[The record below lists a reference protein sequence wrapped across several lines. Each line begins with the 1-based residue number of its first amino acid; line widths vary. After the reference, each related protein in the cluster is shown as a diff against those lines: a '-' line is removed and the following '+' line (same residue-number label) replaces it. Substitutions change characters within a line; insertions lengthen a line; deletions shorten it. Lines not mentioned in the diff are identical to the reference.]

1 MIKTRLFGGLGN
13 QMFQYAVGR
22 ALSLRLK
29 TNLGLD
35 LSWFDDNKYLD
46 TNRQFGLDAFNIASR
61 KLERVDL
68 KGIKLRRFFSKFGL
82 SSKNYIKEKYFNFN
96 KDIVH
101 LSDDVYL
108 DGYWQSE
115 KYFSDFE
122 ETIKNDF
129 NLRYPLSR
137 EAAGVHEIII
147 HAPVSCAIHI
157 RRGDYVVNPG
167 INFYHG
173 ACSLRYYRD
182 AVDYIKKYSLSTE
195 VSFFVFSDD
204 INWVK
209 KNFIIEKGIF
219 IEFENRDGFK
229 DQEEMILM
237 SRCQHQII
245 ANSTFSWWG
254 AWLNKNKQKIILA
267 PDKWFNNVLIDT
279 KDLLPDS
286 WIKIKRD

>member
-1 MIKTRLFGGLGN
+1 MIITKLVGGLGN
-13 QMFQYAVGR
+13 QLFQYALGR
-22 ALSLRLK
+22 
-29 TNLGLD
+29 NLAIKNNTELELD
-35 LSWFDDNKYLD
+35 ISWYQTVKKDYRRYELDN
-46 TNRQFGLDAFNIASR
+46 FNINTEITNNKTFTKR
-61 KLERVDL
+61 Q
-68 KGIKLRRFFSKFGL
+68 
-82 SSKNYIKEKYFNFN
+82 YIKEKYFNFN

>member
-1 MIKTRLFGGLGN
+1 MVITRLFGGLGN

-35 LSWFDDNKYLD
+35 SSWFDDNKYLD

>member
-35 LSWFDDNKYLD
+35 SSWFDDNKYLD

>member
-147 HAPVSCAIHI
+147 YAPVSCAIHI

-173 ACSLRYYRD
+173 ACPLRYYRD